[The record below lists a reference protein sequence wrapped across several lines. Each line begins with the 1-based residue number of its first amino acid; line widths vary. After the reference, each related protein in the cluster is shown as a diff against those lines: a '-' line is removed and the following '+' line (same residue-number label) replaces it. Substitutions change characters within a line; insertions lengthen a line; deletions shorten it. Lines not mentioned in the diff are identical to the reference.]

1 MKVIVTALF
10 NSGKP
15 KVAINNTRTV
25 AFVKIAIVQASSDPF
40 LFSFKTAKTRDSY
53 VTVQKFRK
61 LNYVLHCG
69 SLSEQSERGT
79 KLT

>member
-10 NSGKP
+10 NLGKP

-25 AFVKIAIVQASSDPF
+25 GFVKVAIVQASSDPF
-40 LFSFKTAKTRDSY
+40 YSALKTAKTRDSH
-53 VTVQKFRK
+53 VTIQKCRK

-69 SLSEQSERGT
+69 SLCEQSQRGT